1 MDDSFLLDLFRE
13 EVRSHAQVLNEG
25 LVLLERGPADARQI
39 EPLMRAA
46 HSIKG
51 AARVVAVE
59 PAVKVAHLME
69 ESLVKVQKGDLT
81 LGSGAIDV
89 LLRGVDTLTQI
100 AVVAGPEFAAWHK
113 DHGASI
119 DELLQL
125 LHNVSQGNPPGGGA
139 AGAKQE
145 QPADKPTSAGGPSAQ
160 PAAVPAVAKIHD
172 SRAAVGRRRCP
183 GSAAAGA

>member
-1 MDDSFLLDLFRE
+1 MDDSFVLDLFRE

-25 LVLLERGPADARQI
+25 LVALERAPADARQI

-69 ESLVKVQKGDLT
+69 ESLVKVQKGELT

-100 AVVAGPEFAAWHK
+100 AVVAGPEFAASATFP
-113 DHGASI
+113 DHRHVQSHP
-119 DELLQL
+119 L
-125 LHNVSQGNPPGGGA
+125 VPSS
-139 AGAKQE
+139 
-145 QPADKPTSAGGPSAQ
+145 TS
-160 PAAVPAVAKIHD
+160 K
-172 SRAAVGRRRCP
+172 SRARSRECRWIQDSSLHLHPAFAEGHSRYFAP
-183 GSAAAGA
+183 GSWRRYSESPRAPGAPPHHHDPDL